1 MTTYIIIEKDEQ
13 VIEQIQ
19 QVFDEP
25 NFYNCIGSAGQYDD
39 AMNIVLKESPE
50 IIFINMDIPSI
61 NPIKFSQELSQFKEE
76 IPTIIA
82 LTSKKEKAYDVLKN
96 NFYDL
101 ILFPLRELEIRK
113 TMNKFKKKK
122 SARSD
127 TKICLKSY
135 KDYRYVT
142 IDEILY
148 LKADNYTTDFFME
161 DGSVINAYS
170 TLKTFQKILPSNFSR
185 IHKSYIINKNFV
197 SRIQFGKHTCTLK
210 KLKESIP
217 FSKSYADNIEQMN
230 HILSQYSIQSVN

>member
-1 MTTYIIIEKDEQ
+1 LITYTIIEKDEQ

-19 QVFDEP
+19 QVLDDF
-25 NFYNCIGSAGQYDD
+25 NFYNCVGCTSQYED
-39 AMNIVLKESPE
+39 AMNSVLKESPE
-50 IIFINMDIPSI
+50 IIFMNIDLTNI
-61 NPIKFSQELSQFKEE
+61 NPFKFSQELSQFKDE

-82 LTSKKEKAYDVLKN
+82 LTSEKEKAYDVIKN

-101 ILFPLRELEIRK
+101 ILFPLKELEIRK
-113 TMNKFKKKK
+113 TMMKFQKKK
-122 SARSD
+122 STKSY

-170 TLKTFQKILPSNFSR
+170 TLKTFQKVLPSNFLR

-210 KLKESIP
+210 QLKESIP
-217 FSKSYADNIEQMN
+217 FSKSYVDNMEQMN